1 MYETFL
7 YNSIPEGAAAGVAD
21 PSRGDDAFVARNGG
35 LGLSEND
42 SHETGAVTLAKRV
55 RVRG

>member
-1 MYETFL
+1 MRASAPYL
-7 YNSIPEGAAAGVAD
+7 
-21 PSRGDDAFVARNGG
+21 ARQ
-35 LGLSEND
+35 LSEND